1 MYLLGFTE
9 RPRLVRGEIEESE
22 LSFVPLR
29 IGVTKVAW
37 HEMLAVLASDSLHQV
52 VVLPALTTEGKRQK
66 APTSITGDV
75 LLLDKRDVPVSLDFG
90 CGKDI

>member
-1 MYLLGFTE
+1 M
-9 RPRLVRGEIEESE
+9 RMP
-22 LSFVPLR
+22 SFRSSPYR

-37 HEMLAVLASDSLHQV
+37 HEILTVLASYPLYEV
-52 VVLPALTTEGKRQK
+52 VVLPAVTTEGKRQK
-66 APTSITGDV
+66 APTSITGNV